1 MDLKNSLQNGLS
13 SNTMPSGDDSKVI
26 AFGLGVLIVVFVI
39 FGGWMAFAPLSSA
52 SVAIGKVSADSE
64 KKSVQHFQGGTI
76 SKILIK
82 EGDLVKKDQTLII
95 LDILQ
100 AKAELESYKRQY
112 MDSMASF
119 ARLVAQ
125 RDDLNSIDFPLEITD
140 INIIEDH
147 KNIFYTTTKSLKDQK
162 EISQQRVVQLQNQ
175 ISGLKSLIDVR
186 KNRIISLKEELKEWE
201 VLYAQQLVDKIKIRD
216 INREINSL
224 EGEIASSNA
233 EIAKLGEQI
242 NEIKTQQLLTEK
254 EFRNQVLDQIVQVQ
268 NIISDL
274 KSKISSLEDVFQK
287 SEIKAPISG
296 NVVGLSTT
304 SEGAV
309 IRPGDDILQI
319 IPENSD
325 LIVTA
330 QVSITD
336 IDKVQVGLLSDI
348 RFSAFNLQQAH
359 VIEGEV
365 IHISADRFTD
375 EATGEPYYEAKIKV
389 TKKGEERL
397 KEYGFKLLPGMPAE
411 VMINIGSRTP
421 LSYFVKPFTDMI
433 SRGFNEE

>member
-1 MDLKNSLQNGLS
+1 MDNKLKINLEQQG
-13 SNTMPSGDDSKVI
+13 MPSGDDSKVI
-26 AFGLGVLIVVFVI
+26 AFGWGILIVVFVI

-52 SVAIGKVSADSE
+52 SVAVGKVSADSE

-95 LDILQ
+95 LDVLQ

-125 RDDLNSIDFPLEITD
+125 RDDSNSIDFPLEITD

-359 VIEGEV
+359 VVEGEV

>member
-1 MDLKNSLQNGLS
+1 MDLNNSLQNGLS

-52 SVAIGKVSADSE
+52 SVAVGKVSADSE

-95 LDILQ
+95 LDVLQ

-125 RDDLNSIDFPLEITD
+125 RDDSNSIDFPLEITD

>member
-13 SNTMPSGDDSKVI
+13 NNTMPSGDDSKVI

-52 SVAIGKVSADSE
+52 SVAVGKVSADSE

-95 LDILQ
+95 LDVLQ

>member
-1 MDLKNSLQNGLS
+1 MDLNNSLQNGLS

-52 SVAIGKVSADSE
+52 SVAVGKVSADSE

-95 LDILQ
+95 LDVLQ

>member
-1 MDLKNSLQNGLS
+1 MDNKLKINLEQQG
-13 SNTMPSGDDSKVI
+13 MPSGDDSKVI
-26 AFGLGVLIVVFVI
+26 AFGWGILIVVFVI

-95 LDILQ
+95 LDVLQ

>member
-1 MDLKNSLQNGLS
+1 MDNKLKINLEQQG
-13 SNTMPSGDDSKVI
+13 MPSGDDSKVI
-26 AFGLGVLIVVFVI
+26 AFGWGILIVVFVI

-95 LDILQ
+95 LDVLQ

-125 RDDLNSIDFPLEITD
+125 RDDLNSIDFPLEVTD
-140 INIIEDH
+140 VNIIEDH

-309 IRPGDDILQI
+309 IRPGNDILQI

>member
-1 MDLKNSLQNGLS
+1 MDNKLKINLEQQG
-13 SNTMPSGDDSKVI
+13 MPSGDDSKVI
-26 AFGLGVLIVVFVI
+26 AFGWGILIVVFVI

-52 SVAIGKVSADSE
+52 SVAVGKVSADSE

-95 LDILQ
+95 LDVLQ

>member
-1 MDLKNSLQNGLS
+1 MDLNNSLQNGLS

-52 SVAIGKVSADSE
+52 SVAVGKVSADSE

-95 LDILQ
+95 LDVLQ

-375 EATGEPYYEAKIKV
+375 ESTGEPYYEAKIKV

>member
-1 MDLKNSLQNGLS
+1 MDNKLKINLEQQG
-13 SNTMPSGDDSKVI
+13 MPSGDDSKVI
-26 AFGLGVLIVVFVI
+26 AFGWGILIVVFVI

-95 LDILQ
+95 LDVLK

-125 RDDLNSIDFPLEITD
+125 RDDLNSIDFPLEVTD
-140 INIIEDH
+140 VNIIEDH

-375 EATGEPYYEAKIKV
+375 ESTGEPYYEAKIKV

>member
-1 MDLKNSLQNGLS
+1 MDLNNSLQNGLS

-52 SVAIGKVSADSE
+52 SVAVGKVSADSE

-95 LDILQ
+95 LDVLK

-274 KSKISSLEDVFQK
+274 KSKISSLEDVFQ
-287 SEIKAPISG
+287 
-296 NVVGLSTT
+296 
-304 SEGAV
+304 
-309 IRPGDDILQI
+309 
-319 IPENSD
+319 
-325 LIVTA
+325 
-330 QVSITD
+330 
-336 IDKVQVGLLSDI
+336 
-348 RFSAFNLQQAH
+348 NL
-359 VIEGEV
+359 
-365 IHISADRFTD
+365 
-375 EATGEPYYEAKIKV
+375 K
-389 TKKGEERL
+389 
-397 KEYGFKLLPGMPAE
+397 
-411 VMINIGSRTP
+411 
-421 LSYFVKPFTDMI
+421 
-433 SRGFNEE
+433 